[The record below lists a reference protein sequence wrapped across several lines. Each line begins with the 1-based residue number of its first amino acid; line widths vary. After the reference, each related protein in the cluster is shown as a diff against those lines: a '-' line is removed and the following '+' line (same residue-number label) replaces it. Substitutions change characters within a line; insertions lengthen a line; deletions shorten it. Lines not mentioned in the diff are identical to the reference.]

1 MHQVQNTGICLQC
14 WFDSIFLPHVAHFTR
29 CNCTGGNS
37 VVSHVYSKKSAL
49 LQTHVTTDQK
59 QIVDVKKL
67 HEIPRA
73 KDDFEERSDKATSI
87 KAKTFKDVCDANN
100 VLQVLA
106 DDEINA
112 QLKQEVRDWLQNTKD
127 ILNEEKKMIAAAE
140 VARETHKPR
149 AKEGDDKLFAKFES
163 LTPRVNE
170 TKHRHAVEIL

>member
-1 MHQVQNTGICLQC
+1 MVHVQNTGLFTI
-14 WFDSIFLPHVAHFTR
+14 FVDSSLSHVAHFNI
-29 CNCTGGNS
+29 CDCTGGNS

-149 AKEGDDKLFAKFES
+149 AKEGDDKLAKIFARCVLLFNRPFITVIS
-163 LTPRVNE
+163 HV
-170 TKHRHAVEIL
+170 

>member
-1 MHQVQNTGICLQC
+1 MV
-14 WFDSIFLPHVAHFTR
+14 HFTL
-29 CNCTGGNS
+29 CDCTGGNS
-37 VVSHVYSKKSAL
+37 VDSNGYSKKSAL

-140 VARETHKPR
+140 VARETHKLR